1 MHTRF
6 NIQGLIIQAIDYD
19 INREMSGWMN
29 EINAAGAQITKTMK
43 SGLSQIINVT
53 VYMKY

>member
-19 INREMSGWMN
+19 INREMSEWMN
-29 EINAAGAQITKTMK
+29 EIITAGAQITKTMK